1 MGVPT
6 DASTAL
12 FFALNRSVESTALAC
27 QSLTA
32 ELGWTVGDRNDSA
45 RAITSSMHI

>member
-32 ELGWTVGDRNDSA
+32 ELGWTVGLGGPKREDGL
-45 RAITSSMHI
+45 